1 MKKVFIA
8 VAILLSL
15 TATAQK
21 KETIK
26 QPIQKVISDTLE
38 VSQDAKFILINKKI
52 VPVKL
57 LNDALVILDEK
68 QLQDFLGQ
76 IQEYP
81 AKFANP
87 FTQYVIKAFNLKVQ
101 DAPKPTN

>member
-26 QPIQKVISDTLE
+26 QPIQKVISDT
-38 VSQDAKFILINKKI
+38 
-52 VPVKL
+52 
-57 LNDALVILDEK
+57 
-68 QLQDFLGQ
+68 
-76 IQEYP
+76 
-81 AKFANP
+81 
-87 FTQYVIKAFNLKVQ
+87 
-101 DAPKPTN
+101 